1 MSDTEQPRT
10 GRRGRRQRSTPQQRA
25 WYWYDW
31 ANSAY
36 VTTTATVILGPYL
49 TSLAVNAA
57 CPDLPDGAVC
67 DTSVS
72 LLGIGVLPGAVH
84 PFLVTISTI
93 LTTVALLLVGVI
105 ADRSRRPQWWMG
117 GMAWVGAAAASAMFW
132 LAGDNWQ
139 LGAVLMIVANLCIGS
154 SQVIY
159 DGILVRIASPDDRD
173 RVSSRGW
180 ALGYLGGGLLLG
192 LNLVLMT
199 GYESFGISYG
209 MAIRLSLLSAGL
221 WWGVFTIIPV
231 LGLRSLPARALEQVS
246 HSPAVRPNPLRQL
259 ADTFVDLRRYPQTL
273 LFLVAYLFFNDGIQ
287 TVIGQSSLY
296 AQLELNMNTS
306 QVMITFL
313 LTQFVAFGGALLFG
327 RVASKLG
334 AKRTVLIGI
343 AIWFGVV
350 SVAFFLPANIVGALL
365 ALGAAIGLV
374 MGGTQAL
381 SRSMYSQLVPK
392 GRESEYFSFYQ
403 AMERGTS
410 WLGTLS
416 FALVF
421 QFSHSYRLAILTLVL
436 FFLVGGL
443 LLTRLDMRRG
453 IIEAGN
459 ALPRI
464 L

>member
-1 MSDTEQPRT
+1 MK
-10 GRRGRRQRSTPQQRA
+10 STRQQRA

-49 TSLAVNAA
+49 TSIATRAA
-57 CPDLPDGAVC
+57 CPDLSAGEVC
-67 DTSVS
+67 STPVN
-72 LLGIGVLPGAVH
+72 LLGFAVLPGAVH

-93 LTTVALLLVGVI
+93 LSLVALLIIGVI
-105 ADRSRRPQWWMG
+105 ADRSKHPQWWLG
-117 GMAWVGAAAASAMFW
+117 GLAWVGAAAASAMFFV
-132 LAGDNWQ
+132 ADTNWQ
-139 LGAVLMIVANLCIGS
+139 LGAVLMIVANVCVGA
-154 SQVIY
+154 SQVVY
-159 DGILVRIASPDDRD
+159 DGILVRIAQPDDRD

-180 ALGYLGGGLLLG
+180 ALGYLGGGLLLAI
-192 LNLVLMT
+192 NLVTMT
-199 GYESFGISYG
+199 AYESLGISYG
-209 MAIRLSLLSAGL
+209 LAIRLSLLSAGL
-221 WWGVFTIIPV
+221 WWGLFTLIPV
-231 LGLRSLPARALEQVS
+231 IGLRSLPPRALDGLQARAT
-246 HSPAVRPNPLRQL
+246 VRTNPVRQL
-259 ADTFVDLRRYPQTL
+259 ANTFTDLRNYPQTL
-273 LFLVAYLFFNDGIQ
+273 LFLAAYLFYNDGIQ

-296 AQLELNMNTS
+296 AQSELQMSTS

-327 RVASKLG
+327 RVAGVLG

-343 AIWFGVV
+343 VIWFAVV
-350 SVAFFLPANIVGALL
+350 AVAFFLPAGVFVALL

-392 GRESEYFSFYQ
+392 GREAEYFSFYQ

-421 QFSHSYRLAILTLVL
+421 QFSQSYRLAILALVV

-443 LLTRLDMRRG
+443 LLTRLDMRKG
-453 IIEAGN
+453 ILEAGN
-459 ALPRI
+459 VLPKV

>member
-1 MSDTEQPRT
+1 M
-10 GRRGRRQRSTPQQRA
+10 RSTRQQRA

-49 TSLAVNAA
+49 TSLATRAA
-57 CPDLPDGAVC
+57 CPELPDGQVC
-67 DTSVS
+67 TTPVS
-72 LLGIGVLPGAVH
+72 LLGVAVLPGAVH
-84 PFLVTISTI
+84 PFLITLSTI
-93 LTTVALLLVGVI
+93 LTLVALLLVGVV
-105 ADRSRRPQWWMG
+105 ADRSPRPQLWLG
-117 GMAWVGAAAASAMFW
+117 GLAWVGAIAASLMFF
-132 LAGDNWQ
+132 LADANWQ
-139 LGAVLMIVANLCIGS
+139 LGAVLMIIANLCIGS
-154 SQVIY
+154 SQVVY
-159 DGILVRIASPDDRD
+159 DGILVRIAEPDDRD

-180 ALGYLGGGLLLG
+180 ALGYLGGGLLLA

-209 MAIRLSLLSAGL
+209 LAIRLSLLSAGL
-221 WWGVFTIIPV
+221 WWGLFTIIPV
-231 LGLRSLPARALEQVS
+231 IGLRSLPKRSLDEQQLRAS
-246 HSPAVRPNPLRQL
+246 VRVNPLRQL
-259 ADTFVDLRRYPQTL
+259 ANTFADLRNYPQTL
-273 LFLVAYLFFNDGIQ
+273 LFLAAYLFYNDGIQ

-296 AQLELNMNTS
+296 AQSELGMATA

-327 RVASKLG
+327 RVAARLG
-334 AKRTVLIGI
+334 AKLTVLIGI

-350 SVAFFLPANIVGALL
+350 AVAFFLPAGKFSGLL
-365 ALGAAIGLV
+365 ALGASIGLV

-410 WLGTLS
+410 WLGTLT

-421 QFSHSYRLAILTLVL
+421 QFSQSYRLAILAVVV

-443 LLTRLDMRRG
+443 LLTRVDMRRG
-453 IIEAGN
+453 ILEAGN
-459 ALPRI
+459 ELPKV

>member
-1 MSDTEQPRT
+1 M
-10 GRRGRRQRSTPQQRA
+10 RSTTRQRA
-25 WYWYDW
+25 WYFYDW

-49 TSLAVNAA
+49 TSLATRAA
-57 CPDLPDGAVC
+57 CPDLPAGQVC
-67 DTSVS
+67 TNPVN
-72 LLGIGVLPGAVH
+72 LLGLPVLPGAVH
-84 PFLVTISTI
+84 PLLITISTI
-93 LTTVALLLVGVI
+93 VTLVALLIIGVV
-105 ADRSRRPQWWMG
+105 ADRSPHPQWWLG
-117 GMAWVGAAAASAMFW
+117 GLAWVGAAAASAMFF
-132 LAGDNWQ
+132 LDGTNWQ
-139 LGAVLMIVANLCIGS
+139 LGAVLMIIANLCVGS

-159 DGILVRIASPDDRD
+159 DGILVRIAAPDDRD

-180 ALGYLGGGLLLG
+180 ALGYLGGGLLLA

-199 GYESFGISYG
+199 AYDSFGISYG
-209 MAIRLSLLSAGL
+209 LAIRLSLLSAGL
-221 WWGVFTIIPV
+221 WWGLFTIIPV
-231 LGLRSLPARALEQVS
+231 LGLRSLPPRALDELQQR
-246 HSPAVRPNPLRQL
+246 ADVRRNPVRQL
-259 ADTFVDLRRYPQTL
+259 AHTFADLRKYPQTM
-273 LFLVAYLFFNDGIQ
+273 LFLAAYLFYNDGIQ

-296 AQLELNMNTS
+296 AQSELAMSTS
-306 QVMITFL
+306 QVMVTFL

-327 RVASKLG
+327 RVAARLG

-343 AIWFGVV
+343 GIWFAVV
-350 SVAFFLPANIVGALL
+350 AVAFFLPAGVFVALL

-392 GRESEYFSFYQ
+392 GREAEYFSFYQ

-421 QFSHSYRLAILTLVL
+421 QFSQSYRWAIVALVA

-443 LLTRLDMRRG
+443 LLTRVDMRRG
-453 IIEAGN
+453 ILQAGN
-459 ALPRI
+459 ELPRV

>member
-1 MSDTEQPRT
+1 M
-10 GRRGRRQRSTPQQRA
+10 RSTGQQRA
-25 WYWYDW
+25 WYFYDW

-49 TSLAVNAA
+49 TSLASNAA
-57 CPDLPDGAVC
+57 CPGLASGEVC
-67 DTSVS
+67 NTPVS
-72 LLGIGVLPGAVH
+72 LLGFGVLPGAVH

-93 LTTVALLLVGVI
+93 LTTIALLLFGVI
-105 ADRSRRPQWWMG
+105 ADRSRHPQWWLG
-117 GMAWVGAAAASAMFW
+117 GLAWVGAAAASGMFV
-132 LAGDNWQ
+132 LSGTNWE
-139 LGAVLMIVANLCIGS
+139 LGALLMIVANLCIGS

-180 ALGYLGGGLLLG
+180 ALGYLGGGLLLA
-192 LNLVLMT
+192 LNLVMMT
-199 GYESFGISYG
+199 AYESLGISYG

-221 WWGVFTIIPV
+221 WWGLFTIIPV
-231 LGLRSLPARALEQVS
+231 LGLRSLPPRTLDELS
-246 HSPAVRPNPLRQL
+246 RLDESGHSPARRPNPVRQL
-259 ADTFVDLRRYPQTL
+259 ALTFADLRRYPQTMM
-273 LFLVAYLFFNDGIQ
+273 FLVAYLFYNDGIQ

-296 AQLELNMNTS
+296 AQLELGMSTS
-306 QVMITFL
+306 NVMITFL

-327 RVASKLG
+327 RVAGRLG

-350 SVAFFLPANIVGALL
+350 SVAFFLPAGVFPALL
-365 ALGAAIGLV
+365 ALGASIGLV

-381 SRSMYSQLVPK
+381 SRSMYSQLVPR

-443 LLTRLDMRRG
+443 LLTRVDMRRG

-459 ALPRI
+459 VLPKV